1 MTFFISQMTSHDHLI
16 KVTCELVI
24 GSPSNKVVTQPRNYF
39 YISCGNRVTTT
50 LFCNVA

>member
-1 MTFFISQMTSHDHLI
+1 MTFFTSQTTSHDHLI